1 MYNSGGVLT
10 DKEYRNLYGMYGFDF
25 IADYINKCQNE
36 KEVGRRINSLK
47 RNFEKLKECN
57 RYLSFQK
64 MLLVENGDVKS
75 HYKKSCSRIHNE
87 LVGLFDKLDKE
98 KIIKIIGDEKF
109 VDIFLHAIIIDMRSF
124 KGDSLPEY
132 FGMLND
138 ESSKKII
145 YEFIYSNFIGNKK
158 IKSTLYGLYKR
169 LFENKY
175 KPELNSERIGGGM
188 LPLGN
193 DDFGKILKNLDE
205 GNFKNFIDEI
215 IPTIKYYE
223 LIDDKDKLIEKLI
236 IKMLK
241 NFIHVQGVDKEKY
254 NLLTSPLFMIE
265 TNDKNIDII
274 YQNLYEELMESKY
287 YKRV

>member
-1 MYNSGGVLT
+1 MYNSGEVLT

-36 KEVGRRINSLK
+36 KEVGRRVHSLK

-64 MLLVENGDVKS
+64 MLLVDNGDVKS

-98 KIIKIIGDEKF
+98 KIIKIIGDKKF
-109 VDIFLHAIIIDMRSF
+109 LDIFLHAIIIDMRSF

-132 FGMLND
+132 FKMLD
-138 ESSKKII
+138 DKISKKII

-158 IKSTLYGLYKR
+158 IKSTLYGLYKK

-175 KPELNSERIGGGM
+175 KPELDSERIGGGM
-188 LPLGN
+188 LPLGKGGFN
-193 DDFGKILKNLDE
+193 KILESLD
-205 GNFKNFIDEI
+205 GDNFKDFINEI
-215 IPTIKYYE
+215 IPTIKYYG
-223 LIDDKDKLIEKLI
+223 LVVNKDELIEKLI
-236 IKMLK
+236 IKMLR
-241 NFIHVQGVDKEKY
+241 NFIHIEGVDKEKY
-254 NLLTSPLFMIE
+254 NLLTSPLFVIE
-265 TNDKNIDII
+265 TSDKNIDIV
-274 YQNLYEELMESKY
+274 YQNLYEKLMESKY
-287 YKRV
+287 YD